1 MIRFTIPG
9 VRLVS
14 EANERGRWSKHAGR
28 TQSQRQQ
35 AATVARSAL
44 ASLYG
49 KRGTM
54 LDGPLVVTIVR
65 IAPTR
70 LDSDNLVGSAKHIRD
85 GVADALGIDD
95 RDPRVTWH
103 VEQRR
108 GGVRVY
114 GVEVT
119 IAAAVA
125 CPHCGSVRGAA

>member
-14 EANERGRWSKHAGR
+14 EANAHEHFRARQARAK
-28 TQSQRQQ
+28 SQRGQ
-35 AATVARSAL
+35 AYTL
-44 ASLYG
+44 ACHAIGPELVEW
-49 KRGTM
+49 

-70 LDSDNLVGSAKHIRD
+70 LDSDNLVGSAKHVRD

-95 RDPRVTWH
+95 RDLRVTWH

-119 IAAAVA
+119 IAEAVA
-125 CPHCGSVRGAA
+125 CPTCGSVRGAA